1 MAFPHQEE
9 ASTLDFIRQHLLTD
23 FPSMDSFISH
33 LQQTPFNTTVK
44 TEAFSHSPSSSGGSG
59 STLSKRKPPMSKI
72 TIPTTTISKP
82 PSQLELG
89 VSNSS
94 SSVDDDEKHYR
105 GVRRR
110 PWGKYAAEIRDPTKK
125 GVRVWLGTFDS
136 AVEAAKA
143 YDSAAFRLR
152 GSRAILNFPLDA
164 SRNSDSPAGSIPPDS
179 GELSGSRKRKIGE
192 IEGGGGGGEES
203 LKAVKEEKRS
213 SPAAGQGTGEP
224 VPLTPSSWNEIW
236 DGEVKGIFS
245 VPPLSPLS
253 PYPFSRLMAV

>member
-1 MAFPHQEE
+1 MAFPNQE

-23 FPSMDSFISH
+23 FPSMDSFISN

-44 TEAFSHSPSSSGGSG
+44 TETFSHSPSSSGGSG

-89 VSNSS
+89 VANSS
-94 SSVDDDEKHYR
+94 SSVDGDEKHYR

-164 SRNSDSPAGSIPPDS
+164 GRNSDSPAGPIPPDS
-179 GELSGSRKRKIGE
+179 GELSGIRKRKIGE
-192 IEGGGGGGEES
+192 IEGGGGEGS
-203 LKAVKEEKRS
+203 LKAVKAENQS
-213 SPAAGQGTGEP
+213 SPAAAQGLGEP
-224 VPLTPSSWNEIW
+224 VPLTPSSWKEIW

-253 PYPFSRLMAV
+253 PYTFSRLMAV